1 MMIQQAIG
9 KALRRQDLAEHE
21 AEGAMD
27 EIMRGEATPAQ
38 IGGFLAAMATKGET
52 AGEIAGCARA
62 MRRVATPVP
71 ARAAPLLDTCGTGGD
86 GAGTFNI
93 STTAAFVVAAA
104 GMPVAKHGNRSVS
117 SRCGSADVLA
127 ALGVRIELSPEG
139 MAACV
144 DRVGIGFL
152 YAPAL
157 HPAMKHAMPA
167 RRELGVRTVFNV
179 LGPLTNPAGA
189 TVQVLGVY
197 APELVEKVAQ
207 VLLALGA
214 EAAYVIHGAGG
225 LDELSTIG
233 PNLVAEVR
241 AGRVRSFLLDP
252 ADLGLARG
260 DLASLQGGDAAANA
274 DLVRRVLAGEGG
286 PRRDA
291 VLLNAAAALSAAGRV
306 PDLPAGLALAADAVD
321 SGRAQRMLD
330 RLIAFSRE
338 AA

>member
-1 MMIQQAIG
+1 MIIQQAIG
-9 KALRRQDLAEHE
+9 KALRRQDLTEHE

-52 AGEIAGCARA
+52 ASEIAGCARA
-62 MRRVATPVP
+62 MRRAAIPVP

-139 MAACV
+139 MAASV

-167 RRELGVRTVFNV
+167 RRELGVRTIFNI

-197 APELVEKVAQ
+197 APELVDKVAQ

-214 EAAYVIHGAGG
+214 QAAYVIHGAGG
-225 LDELSTIG
+225 LDELSTTG

-241 AGRVRSFLLDP
+241 AGRVRTFELEP
-252 ADLGLARG
+252 ADLGLPRS
-260 DLASLQGGDAAANA
+260 DLASLRGGDATDNA
-274 DLVRRVLAGEGG
+274 ELVRRVLAGERG
-286 PRRDA
+286 P
-291 VLLNAAAALSAAGRV
+291 
-306 PDLPAGLALAADAVD
+306 
-321 SGRAQRMLD
+321 
-330 RLIAFSRE
+330 
-338 AA
+338 